1 MTKSGRKR
9 KTISKDEAKL
19 KIDELRERLSRLN
32 AAYYNDD
39 APLVSD
45 FDYDALSLELRAL
58 EAEFPEF
65 ADETSPTVTIGGA
78 VSDKF
83 ASVQHENPLQSLQ
96 DVFSVSEAAAFVGK
110 VKASFAG
117 IDVSFTAEP
126 KIDGLSVSL
135 IYENGVFRQGLTRGD
150 GQTGEDVTHNILTIE
165 SVPKRLTPPKSSEL
179 PQRLT
184 VRGEVYMPE
193 AVFAELNEAREER
206 GEKLLANPRNAAA
219 GSLRQ
224 LDPEIAR
231 ERRLSCCVFNI
242 QSVTGADFA
251 SHSETLEYLR
261 ELGFEVIPYSI
272 LSSEDEIL
280 AELERLGESREMF
293 PFGIDGAVV
302 KVNSLALRE
311 KLGSTSK
318 VPKWAVAYKYP
329 PEEKETRLLDIEIQV
344 GRTGVLTPKAI
355 LEPVRLAGTTVT
367 AATLHNE
374 DFIEERDIRIGDTV
388 VVRKAGEIIPEVL
401 RSIPEKRTGDETRF
415 HFPHTCPICGGKVS
429 RDSGAAYVCI
439 GADCPAQA
447 KRKLAHFASRDAMD
461 IEGCGAAVAELLYD
475 TGLVKT
481 PAELYSLTVEDL
493 AELPKFAQKSAENLV
508 AAIERSKTR
517 GLSRLLFALGIP
529 QVGAQTGKIL
539 ARAFGSVERLAA
551 AEKEQ
556 LSSLRDIGGITAEM
570 IYGWF
575 SSDAGRTLIQKLRD
589 AGVVMESLDTIAEN
603 GVFAGKTVVLT
614 GALTRY
620 TRKQATDIIESLGGR
635 VSSSVS
641 EKTSLVVAGEDA
653 GSKLTKAQKLGVEV
667 VSEDEFAAM
676 LEYGAAE

>member
-1 MTKSGRKR
+1 MTKSARKR
-9 KTISKDEAKL
+9 KTISKTEAKL
-19 KIDELRERLSRLN
+19 KIDELRGQLANLN
-32 AAYYNDD
+32 AAYYNED

-65 ADETSPTVTIGGA
+65 ADDNSPTKTVGGA

-83 ASVQHENPLQSLQ
+83 ASVAHENPLQSLQ
-96 DVFSVSEAAAFVGK
+96 DVFSVEEAAAFVSK
-110 VKASFAG
+110 VKGSFPDT
-117 IDVSFTAEP
+117 DVTFTAEP

-135 IYENGVFRQGLTRGD
+135 IYENGVFSQGLTRGD

-165 SVPKRLTPPKSSEL
+165 SVPKQLNTPRSGVV

-193 AVFAELNEAREER
+193 AVFTELNELREER

-231 ERRLSCCVFNI
+231 ERKLSCCVFNI
-242 QSVTGADFA
+242 QALTGAEFGA
-251 SHSETLEYLR
+251 HSETLEYLR

-272 LSSEDEIL
+272 LSSESDIL
-280 AELERLGESREMF
+280 AEIERLGDSRESF
-293 PFGIDGAVV
+293 PFGIDGAVI

-318 VPKWAVAYKYP
+318 FPKWAVAYKYP
-329 PEEKETRLLDIEIQV
+329 PEEKETRLLAIEIQV

-355 LEPVRLAGTTVT
+355 LEPVRLAGTTVA

-374 DFIEERDIRIGDTV
+374 DFIRERDIRVGDTV
-388 VVRKAGEIIPEVL
+388 LVRKAGEIIPEVL
-401 RSIPEKRTGDETRF
+401 RSIPEKRTGDETLF
-415 HFPHTCPICGGKVS
+415 YFPHTCPVCGGVVS
-429 RDSGAAYVCI
+429 RDSGAAYVCL
-439 GADCPAQA
+439 GASCPAQA
-447 KRKLAHFASRDAMD
+447 KRKLTHFASRDAMD

-481 PAELYSLTVEDL
+481 PAELYSLTVESL
-493 AELPKFAQKSAENLV
+493 AELPKFAQKSAENLI
-508 AAIERSKTR
+508 ASIERSKTR
-517 GLSRLLFALGIP
+517 GLSRLLYALGIP

-539 ARAFGSVERLAA
+539 SRAFGSVERLAA
-551 AEKEQ
+551 ADIDA
-556 LSSLRDIGGITAEM
+556 LSSLRDIGEITAE
-570 IYGWF
+570 IIHGWF
-575 SSDAGRTLIQKLRD
+575 SSDAGRELIAALRD
-589 AGVVMESLDTIAEN
+589 AGVVMESSDTVAEN

-614 GALTRY
+614 GALTQY
-620 TRKQATDIIESLGGR
+620 TRKQAQELIESLGGR
-635 VSSSVS
+635 VTSSVS

-653 GSKLTKAQKLGVEV
+653 GSKLTKAQSLGVAV
-667 VSEDEFAAM
+667 VSEEEFAAM
-676 LEYGAAE
+676 VEDDAE